1 MFISSRCHDLPR
13 GLVVRIRRSHRRGQG
28 SIPGVGIVSCF
39 GKSHFICGVGLSI
52 RLGFVNM
59 WSLLDHGSRKYVYF
73 AIFVDQILAHTGSDF
88 QFMEVSQC
96 NENLKQDFKIYVQR
110 LSIV

>member
-1 MFISSRCHDLPR
+1 M
-13 GLVVRIRRSHRRGQG
+13 VRIRRSHRRGPG

-39 GKSHFICGVGLSI
+39 GKSHFICGVGSSI

-59 WSLLDHGSRKYVYF
+59 WSLLDHRSRKYVYF
-73 AIFVDQILAHTGSDF
+73 AIFVDQILAQLHDF
-88 QFMEVSQC
+88 QFMAASQC
-96 NENLKQDFKIYVQR
+96 NENLEDFKIYVQR